1 MQTATMADVVDVEL
15 TGTEAAAAPP
25 AAADVPAVVPQRT
38 AIVST
43 TPADLL
49 RIAIEKDA
57 DLDKLERLMELQD
70 RHESKLAK
78 RAFDAA
84 FAAFKAE
91 AVKIIKGRKVTDGPL
106 KNKRYAELHD
116 VVNAVTPALSK
127 HGLSSAWRLTRDEKD
142 WMEVTCY
149 LRHVDGHEESVSMG
163 GPPDSGGAKNAIQ
176 ARASTK
182 TYLERYTLKAIT
194 GLSEEDDD
202 DDGAGGQQQG
212 GAQGDGNG
220 SPGRNGD
227 GGSRRDPP
235 ARQQQPGAEPP
246 AFYDQKKFDAN
257 KATWRDMVKSGRK
270 TPAAMIQFIESKGA
284 RLSLEQQNT
293 IDSWSHE
300 ND

>member
-1 MQTATMADVVDVEL
+1 MQTATVTDVTDVAA
-15 TGTEAAAAPP
+15 TESHAA
-25 AAADVPAVVPQRT
+25 PAVVPQRT

-70 RHESKLAK
+70 RHEAKLAK

-106 KNKRYAELHD
+106 KNKSYAELHD
-116 VVNAVTPALSK
+116 IVNAVTPALSK
-127 HGLSSAWRLTRDEKD
+127 HGLSSSWRLTKDEKD

-163 GPPDSGGAKNAIQ
+163 GPPDMGGAKNAIQ

-194 GLSEEDDD
+194 GLSEQDDD
-202 DDGAGGQQQG
+202 DDGAGGASAHGSNGGDTSKNSDRGGRRAAPANQQQTT
-212 GAQGDGNG
+212 GAA
-220 SPGRNGD
+220 
-227 GGSRRDPP
+227 P
-235 ARQQQPGAEPP
+235 AH
-246 AFYDQKKFDAN
+246 YDQKKFDAN
-257 KATWRDMVKSGRK
+257 KDQWREVVKSGRK
-270 TPAAMIQFIESKGA
+270 TPSQMVAFIESRGA
-284 RLSLEQQNT
+284 PLTEDQKMT